1 MEMPILFVFGPFK
14 IYTLSLFLVMAFL
27 WSGFV
32 ISRKAAEYHLGEIE
46 IFDGLVLT
54 LIGVWGLSRLVTYLK
69 IDGLNELV
77 IWLVMILSAAVL
89 SKREETRLFTVLDIF
104 ALGLMMVLAWW
115 NLGLFWAGDLT
126 GKLIDNN
133 LGINVLVGRAFPV
146 ELLSSFLYLL
156 TFMWLW
162 RTERTY
168 RTINWYKGRKS
179 TANTGFIFA
188 VALILFGLINAV
200 STGLRER
207 VNELELIVSGITFL
221 SGLIVIYWQAER
233 NLKSDLRLITGMFVR
248 KA

>member
-1 MEMPILFVFGPFK
+1 MPILFVFGPFK

-115 NLGLFWAGDLT
+115 NLYGACGDS
-126 GKLIDNN
+126 
-133 LGINVLVGRAFPV
+133 FSFSV
-146 ELLSSFLYLL
+146 EAK
-156 TFMWLW
+156 T
-162 RTERTY
+162 T
-168 RTINWYKGRKS
+168 
-179 TANTGFIFA
+179 
-188 VALILFGLINAV
+188 
-200 STGLRER
+200 
-207 VNELELIVSGITFL
+207 
-221 SGLIVIYWQAER
+221 
-233 NLKSDLRLITGMFVR
+233 
-248 KA
+248 